1 MKDILKKYKKHIIIS
16 NIGIIAA
23 SFVVAIGVNF
33 FLIDGTQIGQNLKA
47 NVIESIEAK
56 NKADIFV
63 YQEWNTFSIQNSKIM
78 NEVESVSL
86 SIIYNGENLSI
97 SDIHSSYG
105 SIDKLENEEGV
116 HSLILNLK
124 PQVSLEKNT
133 KIVEFQATKNTNN
146 QTEHINIVNANFKD
160 APGSIYSLS
169 TSGISF

>member
-1 MKDILKKYKKHIIIS
+1 
-16 NIGIIAA
+16 
-23 SFVVAIGVNF
+23 
-33 FLIDGTQIGQNLKA
+33 
-47 NVIESIEAK
+47 
-56 NKADIFV
+56 
-63 YQEWNTFSIQNSKIM
+63 M

>member
-63 YQEWNTFSIQNSKIM
+63 YQE
-78 NEVESVSL
+78 
-86 SIIYNGENLSI
+86 
-97 SDIHSSYG
+97 
-105 SIDKLENEEGV
+105 
-116 HSLILNLK
+116 
-124 PQVSLEKNT
+124 
-133 KIVEFQATKNTNN
+133 
-146 QTEHINIVNANFKD
+146 
-160 APGSIYSLS
+160 
-169 TSGISF
+169 